1 MKVGLKRSPAFAT
14 MAMKAAPTTT
24 RAKIGLPP
32 RNARGSSPLFMVSN
46 MRQSSENVMME
57 NMSLP
62 TSRGTRLPAL
72 KPVGCAVIASA
83 GSATALWG
91 ALSREESGS
100 LLPTSSRQGCPVR
113 SAWKTSRPK
122 DRSGTTMNPMKLV
135 WLDERAATLAV
146 TMAAA
151 GEAKAAKWTEWCE
164 KRSPQSTCNG
174 PAPMPPATKPH
185 IMSSSLLARIAK
197 GMRMPLAS
205 SAKGVIRKSIQ
216 RMRAIELPPARQI
229 RATTAAHSAPLAR

>member
-62 TSRGTRLPAL
+62 TPRGTRLPAL
-72 KPVGCAVIASA
+72 KPVGCAAASA

-91 ALSREESGS
+91 ALSHEESGS
-100 LLPTSSRQGCPVR
+100 LLSISSRQGCPVR

-135 WLDERAATLAV
+135 WLEERAATLAV

-151 GEAKAAKWTEWCE
+151 GEAKAAK
-164 KRSPQSTCNG
+164 
-174 PAPMPPATKPH
+174 
-185 IMSSSLLARIAK
+185 
-197 GMRMPLAS
+197 
-205 SAKGVIRKSIQ
+205 
-216 RMRAIELPPARQI
+216 
-229 RATTAAHSAPLAR
+229 